1 MSEGRAP
8 LQALR
13 QGSLSSA
20 HATLPAN
27 EQMWAQDGATGKRV
41 ISPEGL
47 GLTEHY
53 ISIFCCAKVS
63 LSLLKAG
70 LLERAHFCLQF
81 HLCPQTQGRGHLL
94 NK

>member
-1 MSEGRAP
+1 MLEGQAP

-13 QGSLSSA
+13 QGGLSSA
-20 HATLPAN
+20 PTTPPVN
-27 EQMWAQDGATGKRV
+27 EQMWAQEGATGRRV

-70 LLERAHFCLQF
+70 LLERAHFCPQF
-81 HLCPQTQGRGHLL
+81 HLCPQTQGGGHLL

>member
-1 MSEGRAP
+1 MSEGRTP

-41 ISPEGL
+41 ISPKAL
-47 GLTEHY
+47 G
-53 ISIFCCAKVS
+53 S
-63 LSLLKAG
+63 LSTTFPFSVVLKSHY
-70 LLERAHFCLQF
+70 HF
-81 HLCPQTQGRGHLL
+81 
-94 NK
+94 